1 VHHAGSPIIGH
12 RTGITLAAV
21 SESESSVIDRVVAHL
36 GGVFEEATPQ
46 RASVT
51 FLGLESIDVLRFSV
65 PPKGVAYVS
74 LGCSRHPMGE
84 PDQLVVD
91 PTEGPRAEVV
101 VRMNLSAA
109 STGST
114 QLRGLHRTVAMLAA
128 APAVEGLVLTAD
140 ALIDLGE
147 PLWEGATFTAAV
159 LEDDVIAPCGL
170 PGELEA
176 VHFFRAIPVT
186 ANEAAWVRLK
196 GVEALRAAW
205 GEAGIDINDP
215 GRAGATIG

>member
-1 VHHAGSPIIGH
+1 M
-12 RTGITLAAV
+12 
-21 SESESSVIDRVVAHL
+21 SESESSVIDRVAAHL
-36 GGVFEEATPQ
+36 REMFDDVEPQ

-51 FLGLESIDVLRFSV
+51 FLGLESIDVLRFSIV
-65 PPKGVAYVS
+65 PDSVAYVS

-84 PDQLVVD
+84 PDQLIVD
-91 PTEGPRAEVV
+91 PTAGPRAEVL
-101 VRMNLSAA
+101 VRMRLSDA
-109 STGST
+109 SARST

-147 PLWEGATFTAAV
+147 PLWEGATFTAVV
-159 LEDDVIAPCGL
+159 LEDDEMAPCEI
-170 PGELEA
+170 PGDLED

-196 GVEALRAAW
+196 GVDALRAAW
-205 GEAGIDINDP
+205 AEAGIDVNDP
-215 GRAGATIG
+215 VRAGATIG